1 MTETAR
7 VIKFERGRPEMPSKN
22 GYVMAWRDIKNQ
34 SWYGNPECLAVF
46 MHIMLSATSKPKEY
60 NRKGVDLMLKAGQF
74 ATSYEDIAE
83 VFDLHKS
90 KVRRFINMFVKSG
103 QLTKSVITQGRINKG
118 LLLSFTN
125 WNKWQKPL
133 ENADT
138 QADTQTDTR
147 KPAPVKV
154 SRIHAD
160 TQADTQADTVLNN
173 NDLNNNKDHAG
184 SMTQQESQDLQNKG
198 FEHFWKCW
206 SSCKKQIGK
215 LNTAPKAKTFDNNF
229 KKLFQLKTIA
239 TMGRAAYRSE
249 INEMCEFAIG
259 AHSDIASKGS
269 NSDFSNHAKMYPA
282 LFLSNKQ
289 WRDVR

>member
-46 MHIMLSATSKPKEY
+46 MHIMLSATSKPRQY

-90 KVRRFINMFVKSG
+90 KVRRFIDMFVKSG
-103 QLTKSVITQGRINKG
+103 QLTKSAITQGRINKG

-133 ENADT
+133 ENTWIPAVIFG
-138 QADTQTDTR
+138 
-147 KPAPVKV
+147 PAPPTVIPCV
-154 SRIHAD
+154 SPRR
-160 TQADTQADTVLNN
+160 
-173 NDLNNNKDHAG
+173 AG
-184 SMTQQESQDLQNKG
+184 GRSWLY
-198 FEHFWKCW
+198 
-206 SSCKKQIGK
+206 
-215 LNTAPKAKTFDNNF
+215 
-229 KKLFQLKTIA
+229 
-239 TMGRAAYRSE
+239 RAAPFGGWDLIHMVLR
-249 INEMCEFAIG
+249 
-259 AHSDIASKGS
+259 
-269 NSDFSNHAKMYPA
+269 
-282 LFLSNKQ
+282 KQ
-289 WRDVR
+289 KPMKNTLISAVIHTGRKT